1 MPYTLRAMESGDV
14 PVVASIDRVAFPTP
28 WPAAA
33 FRRELRRDRAYYYVL
48 LKPKGEGTPNSERG
62 WTDRLRHLFDLAGK
76 SRIVGYVGFRLEG
89 DEGHIT
95 TIAVR
100 PEWQGRG
107 LGDLLLVVALE
118 RMLARGAEVATL
130 EMRPSNDVAYALY
143 NKHGFEV
150 ERRRH
155 RYYQD
160 GEDAWVMAA
169 HIDDE
174 AYRQELARQHEALK
188 ERLQRERIE
197 VRQNGDP
204 LL

>member
-1 MPYTLRAMESGDV
+1 MESGDV
-14 PVVASIDRVAFPTP
+14 PVVAGIDRVAFPTP

-33 FRRELRRDRAYYYVL
+33 FLRELRRDRAYYYVL
-48 LKPKGEGTPNSERG
+48 LRPRGEEPPDSDGG
-62 WTDRLRHLFDLAGK
+62 WADRLRNLFNLARR
-76 SRIVGYVGFRLEG
+76 SRIIGYVGFRLEG

-100 PEWQGRG
+100 PDWQGQG
-107 LGDLLLVVALE
+107 FGDLLLVVALE
-118 RMLARGAEVATL
+118 KMLAGGAEVATL

-143 NKHGFEV
+143 QKHGFEV

-169 HIDDE
+169 EIDNE
-174 AYRQELARQHEALK
+174 AYRRRLARQHRALK
-188 ERLQRERIE
+188 ERLQREQIE
-197 VRQNGDP
+197 VRQNGNP